1 MSFKWGYICFNGNKV
16 VGEQMV
22 PVTQSKPDITK
33 LPDTGFPWQ
42 EQWSVEMKC
51 LDGADAGVEVIHKAN
66 TNGTIQAVVGVF
78 DLVRNRID
86 DELRKREQPE
96 YKPDNKIAPIVLLER
111 DSYPHKEFG
120 KTNIPV
126 LTDVGWMS
134 LDGPEPE
141 PAPAEPT
148 PTPPVDQPRRRR
160 VA

>member
-1 MSFKWGYICFNGNKV
+1 
-16 VGEQMV
+16 
-22 PVTQSKPDITK
+22 
-33 LPDTGFPWQ
+33 
-42 EQWSVEMKC
+42 MKC

-66 TNGTIQAVVGVF
+66 TDGTIKAVVGVF

-126 LTDVGWMS
+126 LTNVGWMS
-134 LDGPEPE
+134 PDGPEPE